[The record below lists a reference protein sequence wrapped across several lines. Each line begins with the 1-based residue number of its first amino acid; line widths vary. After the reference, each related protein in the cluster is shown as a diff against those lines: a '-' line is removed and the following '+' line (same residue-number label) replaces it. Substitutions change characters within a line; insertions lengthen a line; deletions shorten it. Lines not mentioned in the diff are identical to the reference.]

1 MKNFF
6 LTYPFFFIIWA
17 ILPILLGVI
26 VYATFF
32 HGIPTNLPIGIID
45 EDNSTTSKELG
56 FIIQSSPSINIKKR
70 YDSLLEAKADIA
82 SGDIYGVVVVPSKF
96 QEHTR
101 RGVGSEVVLYYNAEF
116 VLIGKAL
123 NAAFLQVVAFFNAN
137 IQVGTNLAKD
147 SNLILAKARALPI
160 IPEIEALFNPSN
172 DYSQFLLTVIMPCI
186 WQILVALGM
195 LNLLSND
202 PKNLAQ
208 LIKRLVLNFGL
219 AMIWGY
225 IMLYLFEILGFPQQ
239 GSFSII
245 MLALAVFA
253 LGICGIVIC
262 LQSVLRDSTRSISVI
277 AAYIAPSLAFAGIT
291 YPQNSMES
299 FALFWS
305 EILPISHFM
314 NLYLAQANYALPLS
328 YSLNIIVGML
338 PFLLFLLL
346 GVCIYEIRFQSIT
359 MNKIDGS
366 NKSA

>member
-1 MKNFF
+1 MKKFF

-17 ILPILLGVI
+17 ILPILLGAI

-45 EDNSTTSKELG
+45 EDNSATSKELG

-70 YDSLLEAKADIA
+70 YDSLLQAKADIA

-123 NAAFLQVVAFFNAN
+123 NAAFLQVIAFFNAN

-328 YSLNIIVGML
+328 YSLNIIAGML

-346 GVCIYEIRFQSIT
+346 GVCIYERRFQSIT
-359 MNKIDGS
+359 MNKIDCS